1 MASSLRVVSFNG
13 GFNSDQSHTS
23 TKKRPAAEKNL
34 RDFAAKVNA
43 AKADVV
49 NLQEFSP
56 KWAEFLLAQMSG
68 YEMVPAC

>member
-13 GFNSDQSHTS
+13 GLNSDQSHTS

-34 RDFAAKVNA
+34 HDFAAKANA

-49 NLQEFSP
+49 NMQEFSP
-56 KWAEFLLAQMSG
+56 KLAEFLLAQMSG
-68 YEMVPAC
+68 YEIVPAC